1 MLSDIYKRP
10 IPEDEIG
17 YFALIFQ
24 LALEKQ
30 QCKRRSNILIICS
43 SGKVSSQL
51 LKYKYQK
58 EFAEYLDNIWVCDV
72 AALES
77 FNFSQIDFILTT
89 VPITRKVPVPIIEI
103 EHFLDDEN
111 KRKVADTLTL
121 NDIERAICTYYR
133 PERFLPHISG
143 NTKQEVLANIY
154 KVIQS
159 QEKVDDDFLELV
171 MEREQLIQ
179 MNYGTQ
185 IAIPHPLHIASEHS
199 FAYVAI
205 LPEPVSWNGSPVQV
219 VLLISIGR
227 TGDSE
232 EMRRLFYE
240 TTARFSLNKTAV
252 EALIE
257 SPYYSTF
264 IQLLKNR

>member
-1 MLSDIYKRP
+1 MCIRDR
-10 IPEDEIG
+10 
-17 YFALIFQ
+17 
-24 LALEKQ
+24 
-30 QCKRRSNILIICS
+30 
-43 SGKVSSQL
+43 
-51 LKYKYQK
+51 
-58 EFAEYLDNIWVCDV
+58 
-72 AALES
+72 
-77 FNFSQIDFILTT
+77 
-89 VPITRKVPVPIIEI
+89 
-103 EHFLDDEN
+103 
-111 KRKVADTLTL
+111 
-121 NDIERAICTYYR
+121 
-133 PERFLPHISG
+133 
-143 NTKQEVLANIY
+143 
-154 KVIQS
+154 
-159 QEKVDDDFLELV
+159 
-171 MEREQLIQ
+171 
-179 MNYGTQ
+179 
-185 IAIPHPLHIASEHS
+185 HIASEHS

>member
-1 MLSDIYKRP
+1 MGYIIPENIDQLNLRILQLISNEYHLDILNDFDIRMTLNQHLVPFDIRMRYEIPLKNPLLQEIKENYSLAYQAARIAANVLSDIYKRP

-121 NDIERAICTYYR
+121 NDI
-133 PERFLPHISG
+133 G
-143 NTKQEVLANIY
+143 V
-154 KVIQS
+154 
-159 QEKVDDDFLELV
+159 
-171 MEREQLIQ
+171 
-179 MNYGTQ
+179 
-185 IAIPHPLHIASEHS
+185 
-199 FAYVAI
+199 
-205 LPEPVSWNGSPVQV
+205 
-219 VLLISIGR
+219 
-227 TGDSE
+227 
-232 EMRRLFYE
+232 
-240 TTARFSLNKTAV
+240 
-252 EALIE
+252 
-257 SPYYSTF
+257 
-264 IQLLKNR
+264 